1 MAVMRRMSAGSQLA
15 LWVGRKGRGVARLRW
30 DDRQAEVLVGGLQIL
45 GVRGDDAGTL
55 DPALAGDP
63 EVDWFTRAT
72 EAVNAGR
79 ISQNDANAA
88 IKRAVADLLR
98 EFLVAP
104 DATVSFDARTAI
116 APSGLTISY
125 PHLITEMVLGPDGE
139 RLAGVYLPDPA
150 LVMRRLPD
158 FSRRVG
164 VLGLT
169 EQAIAVLS
177 RINDVRTAG
186 DIAETSAH
194 GRDTALRLLAAA
206 TGAGLTEASPRVA
219 ELSLPQEGEPQEA
232 VGGASRRFWRWVVL
246 VLLLAAIAVVIA
258 LGRPWERH
266 DRAGS
271 GGPWGI
277 AVDMGCQPTE
287 VERLYRRQ
295 GQDRDNLRLSKFASG
310 RETCFR
316 LVWGHYRDRQAA
328 EQAMKTLPA
337 SVIGRGFAP
346 HVVMVE
352 PVSP

>member
-1 MAVMRRMSAGSQLA
+1 
-15 LWVGRKGRGVARLRW
+15 
-30 DDRQAEVLVGGLQIL
+30 
-45 GVRGDDAGTL
+45 
-55 DPALAGDP
+55 
-63 EVDWFTRAT
+63 
-72 EAVNAGR
+72 
-79 ISQNDANAA
+79 
-88 IKRAVADLLR
+88 
-98 EFLVAP
+98 
-104 DATVSFDARTAI
+104 
-116 APSGLTISY
+116 
-125 PHLITEMVLGPDGE
+125 MVLGADGE
-139 RLAGVYLPDPA
+139 RVAAVYLPDPA

-186 DIAETSAH
+186 EIAEASPH
-194 GRDTALRLLAAA
+194 GREMALRLLAAA

-219 ELSLPQEGEPQEA
+219 DSSMAQEGEPQEA
-232 VGGASRRFWRWVVL
+232 VGGGSRRFWRWFVV
-246 VLLLAAIAVVIA
+246 VLLLAVVAVVIA

-295 GQDRDNLRLSKFASG
+295 GQDRNNLRLSKFANG

-328 EQAMKTLPA
+328 EQAMRSLPA

-352 PVSP
+352 STSP

>member
-1 MAVMRRMSAGSQLA
+1 MSAAAQLA

-30 DDRQAEVLVGGLQIL
+30 GGRQAEVLIGGLQIL
-45 GVRGDDAGTL
+45 GVHGDDAGTL
-55 DPALAGDP
+55 DPALAG
-63 EVDWFTRAT
+63 EAGVDWFTRAT

-79 ISQNDANAA
+79 ITQNEANAA
-88 IKRAVADLLR
+88 VKRAVAELLR
-98 EFLVAP
+98 EFLAAP

-116 APSGLTISY
+116 PPSGLTISY
-125 PHLITEMVLGPDGE
+125 PHLVTEMVLGTDGDQV
-139 RLAGVYLPDPA
+139 AAVYLPDPA

-164 VLGLT
+164 ILGLT

-186 DIAETSAH
+186 EIADTSPH
-194 GRDTALRLLAAA
+194 GREMALRLLAAA

-219 ELSLPQEGEPQEA
+219 EPALSQEAEPEEA
-232 VGGASRRFWRWVVL
+232 VGGASRRFWRWFVL
-246 VLLLAAIAVVIA
+246 VLLLAVVAVVIA

-266 DRAGS
+266 DRAGG

-295 GQDRDNLRLSKFASG
+295 GQDRDNLRLSKFVNG
-310 RETCFR
+310 QETCFR

-328 EQAMKTLPA
+328 EQAMRTLPA

-352 PVSP
+352 STTP

>member
-1 MAVMRRMSAGSQLA
+1 MSAAAQLA

-30 DDRQAEVLVGGLQIL
+30 GGRQAEVLVGGLQIL
-45 GVRGDDAGTL
+45 GVRGDDADAL
-55 DPALAGDP
+55 EEALAGDP
-63 EVDWFTRAT
+63 EVDWFARAT
-72 EAVNAGR
+72 EAVNAGK
-79 ISQNDANAA
+79 ITQNEANAA
-88 IKRAVADLLR
+88 VKRAVAELLR
-98 EFLVAP
+98 EFLAAP

-116 APSGLTISY
+116 APTGLTISY
-125 PHLITEMVLGPDGE
+125 PHLITEMVLGQDGD
-139 RLAGVYLPDPA
+139 RVAGVYLPEPG

-177 RINDVRTAG
+177 RINDVRTASE
-186 DIAETSAH
+186 IAESSPH
-194 GRDTALRLLAAA
+194 GRDMALRLLAAA

-219 ELSLPQEGEPQEA
+219 EPPLPQEGETEEA
-232 VGGASRRFWRWVVL
+232 VGGAARRFWRWLVVL
-246 VLLLAAIAVVIA
+246 LLLAAVAVVIA
-258 LGRPWERH
+258 LARPWERH

-295 GQDRDNLRLSKFASG
+295 GQDRDNLRLSKFANG

-316 LVWGHYRDRQAA
+316 LVWGHYRDRPAA
-328 EQAMKTLPA
+328 EQAMKTLPD

>member
-1 MAVMRRMSAGSQLA
+1 MRRMAAGAQLA

-30 DDRQAEVLVGGLQIL
+30 NGRQAEVLVGGLQIL

-55 DPALAGDP
+55 EPALAGDP
-63 EVDWFTRAT
+63 EVDWFVRAT
-72 EAVNAGR
+72 EAVNSGK
-79 ISQNDANAA
+79 ITQNEANAA
-88 IKRAVADLLR
+88 VKRAVADLLR
-98 EFLVAP
+98 EFLAAS

-139 RLAGVYLPDPA
+139 RVAGVYLPDPA

-177 RINDVRTAG
+177 KINDVRTAG
-186 DIAETSAH
+186 EIAESSAH

-219 ELSLPQEGEPQEA
+219 ELPLPQDGEAQEA
-232 VGGASRRFWRWVVL
+232 IGGASRRFWRWFVL

-258 LGRPWERH
+258 LARPWERH

-295 GQDRDNLRLSKFASG
+295 GQDRDNLRLSKFANG